1 MFKAAFRPVNWAALV
16 AFALSFSLSPSWAQ
30 TAAPPSGAV
39 ALPDIVVTATGDPT
53 PASQI
58 GSSVTVITADQ
69 IQAQQRRTVN
79 EVLDTVPGL
88 NIVQSGGPGG
98 QTSIF
103 MRGTNS
109 NHVKVL
115 IDGIDVSDPSSPNG
129 SFDFGQ
135 LLTGDIER
143 IEVLRGPQSGLY
155 GSDAIGGVVSIT
167 TKKGSGPP
175 KVTASVE
182 GGSFGTLNKKLGLS
196 GSSSIFNYSFNIDH
210 VRSVDTPVVP
220 AYLAPPTQKAA
231 DDFYDNY
238 TYSAR
243 IGADLTD
250 TFAVNSI
257 LRFTDSKLVFNSD
270 QSGGCFCLAD
280 PDRSQERDRQFYT
293 REEAVWHSLD
303 NRFKTTLGVAYTD
316 VSTNTVEPREDFTP
330 PSTDIGERL
339 KFDLKQ
345 EIGIVEGEKLIL
357 GAEWERDSLNNK
369 TTTYANEN
377 RALYGELES
386 NPFNNFFVASNLRY
400 DDNES
405 FGGHTTY
412 RIAPAY
418 IIPGADTKL
427 KASFG
432 TGFKAPTLSEL
443 YQNYPAYNFYANP
456 NLRPE
461 ESTGYDVGFEQPFLN
476 DRIRVGSTYF
486 HNNITN
492 LIADNA
498 TYTTD
503 INVGKAVTYGN
514 ESFASYKVNG
524 ELNFRADYTYTIAR
538 DLITNTELERR
549 PKNKAT
555 LQANW
560 TPIDKL
566 HLSGTILYVG
576 PWLDYDSLTGTA
588 NSPAKGY
595 GTVNLAASYNINAQV
610 SVFAHVDN
618 LFNRQYEDPLGFLHP
633 GLGAYAGLRV
643 TSF

>member
-1 MFKAAFRPVNWAALV
+1 MFKAAFRRAGLAALT
-16 AFALSFSLSPSWAQ
+16 AFALTLCLPPAWAQ
-30 TAAPPSGAV
+30 TAAPASGAV

-69 IQAQQRRTVN
+69 IQAQQRRTIN

-88 NIVQSGGPGG
+88 NIVQTGGPGG

-103 MRGTNS
+103 MRGANS

-115 IDGIDVSDPSSPNG
+115 IDGVDVSDPSSANG

-155 GSDAIGGVVSIT
+155 GSDAIGGVISIT

-175 KVTASVE
+175 KLTASVE
-182 GGSFGTLNKKLGLS
+182 GGSYGTLNEKLGLS

-210 VRSVDTPVVP
+210 FRSVDTPVVP
-220 AYLAPPTQKAA
+220 AYLEPPTQKAA
-231 DDFYDNY
+231 DRFYDNY

-243 IGADLTD
+243 VGADLTD

-257 LRFTDSKLVFNSD
+257 LRFTDSTLLFNSD

-280 PDRSQERDRQFYT
+280 PDRSRQTDRQFYT
-293 REEAVWHSLD
+293 REEAVWRSID

-316 VSTNTVEPREDFTP
+316 VSTNTVQPPEDFTP
-330 PSTDIGERL
+330 PSTYIGERL

-345 EIGIVEGEKLIL
+345 EIGLVEGEKLML
-357 GAEWERDSLNNK
+357 GAEWENDSLNNE
-369 TTTYANEN
+369 TAAYSNAN
-377 RALYGELES
+377 RAVYGELES
-386 NPFNNFFVASNLRY
+386 NPFNDFFVASNIRY

-432 TGFKAPTLSEL
+432 TGFKAPTLNEL
-443 YQNYPAYNFYANP
+443 YQNYPAYHFYANP

-461 ESTGYDVGFEQPFLN
+461 ESTGYDVGFEQPLLN
-476 DRIRVGSTYF
+476 DRVRVGSTYF

-492 LIADNA
+492 LITDNA
-498 TYTTD
+498 TFTTD
-503 INVGKAVTYGN
+503 INVGKALTYGN
-514 ESFASYKVNG
+514 ESFASFKVNDQ
-524 ELNFRADYTYTIAR
+524 LDFRADYTYTIAQ
-538 DLITNTELERR
+538 DLITGAELPRR

-560 TPIDKL
+560 TPMDKL
-566 HLSGTILYVG
+566 HLSGTVLYVSSWSDIN
-576 PWLDYDSLTGTA
+576 PLTYASQTA
-588 NSPAKGY
+588 NGY
-595 GTVNLAASYNINAQV
+595 ATVNLAASYDINAQT

-618 LFNRQYEDPLGFLHP
+618 LLDRQYEDPLGYLRP
-633 GLGAYAGLRV
+633 GLGAYAGVRV

>member
-1 MFKAAFRPVNWAALV
+1 MFKAALRPASRAALN
-16 AFALSFSLSPSWAQ
+16 AIALTLALAPARAQ
-30 TAAPPSGAV
+30 TSAPPSDAV
-39 ALPDIVVTATGDPT
+39 ALPDVVVTATGDAT

-69 IQAQQRRTVN
+69 IQAQQRRTVS
-79 EVLDTVPGL
+79 EVLDAVPGL
-88 NIVQSGGPGG
+88 NVVQTGGPGG
-98 QTSIF
+98 QTSVF
-103 MRGTNS
+103 MRGTDS

-115 IDGIDVSDPSSPNG
+115 IDGVDVSDPSSPVG

-155 GSDAIGGVVSIT
+155 GSDAIGGVISIT

-182 GGSFGTLNKKLGLS
+182 GGSYGTLNEKVGLS
-196 GSSSIFNYSFNIDH
+196 GSSSIFNYSFNVDH
-210 VRSVDTPVVP
+210 FLSVDTPVVP
-220 AYLAPPTQKAA
+220 AYLEPPTKKAA

-238 TYSAR
+238 TYSTR
-243 IGADLTD
+243 VGADLTD

-257 LRFTDSKLVFNSD
+257 LRFTDSKLLFNSD
-270 QSGGCFCLAD
+270 ASGLAD
-280 PDRSQERDRQFYT
+280 PDRSQQTDRDFYT

-303 NRFKTTLGVAYTD
+303 NRFRTTFGGAYTD
-316 VSTNTVEPREDFTP
+316 VSTNTIQPPEDFTP
-330 PSTDIGERL
+330 PSTYIGERL

-345 EIGIVEGEKLIL
+345 EIGVVEGEKLIL
-357 GAEWERDSLNNK
+357 GAEWERDSLDNEA
-369 TTTYANEN
+369 TTYSNEN

-386 NPFNNFFVASNLRY
+386 NPFNNFFVASNIRY

-405 FGGHTTY
+405 FGGHYTY

-418 IIPGADTKL
+418 IIAGTDTKL

-443 YQNYPAYNFYANP
+443 YQNYPAFGYFANP

-461 ESTGYDVGFEQPFLN
+461 ESTGYDVGFEQPLLN
-476 DRIRVGSTYF
+476 DRVRVGSTYF

-492 LIADNA
+492 LITDNA
-498 TYTTD
+498 TFTTD
-503 INVGKAVTYGN
+503 INVGRAVTYGD
-514 ESFASYKVNG
+514 ESFASYKVNDQ
-524 ELNFRADYTYTIAR
+524 LNLRADYTYTIAQ
-538 DLITNTELERR
+538 DLITDTELARR

-560 TPIDKL
+560 TPADKL
-566 HLSGTILYVG
+566 HLSGTILYVSS
-576 PWLDYDSLTGTA
+576 WSDINALTYLPQT
-588 NSPAKGY
+588 AKGY
-595 GTVNLAASYNINAQV
+595 ETVNLAATYDINAQT

-618 LFNRQYEDPLGFLHP
+618 LFNRQYEDPLGYLHP
-633 GLGAYAGLRV
+633 GLGAYAGIRV
-643 TSF
+643 SSF